1 MLKLSVQRRGRK
13 NSFLRRRPP
22 YGVTVVEVLLV
33 LSVIF
38 LNVAIFLPMVNSARE
53 SSRRSQCRNNL
64 KQIGMAIS
72 QYEESHNCCPAGFEV
87 SSSGNYLGWGWST
100 RILPHMN
107 APGSW
112 QAIEPYLT
120 KGIHGLPQSPE
131 FHSGLPSFSCPSDV
145 GDEMV
150 PHAFVVSEEVVEGV
164 VSPGTENWAQRFPRS
179 NYFGNVGYL
188 QVEVGGIQYNAAGTP
203 TSLVPLTNAGSLGNT
218 GPLRSAEHR
227 YCDQKYF
234 GGYFGQNSRVKLTE
248 VADGTSNTI
257 MIGERYSPADLSLNA
272 VGHGTWIGVP
282 DCTRAQGLA
291 MSLADASVRINI
303 GMPLREQTTG
313 FGSLHGNGAFF
324 ALGDGSVR
332 FITREIDIVLFRN
345 LSVIYDRDLL
355 VSSKYT
361 KESTLKKK

>member
-1 MLKLSVQRRGRK
+1 MHKLSVQRRGRK
-13 NSFLRRRPP
+13 NVCLRRRAPH
-22 YGVTVVEVLLV
+22 GLTVVEVLLV

-38 LNVAIFLPMVNSARE
+38 LNVAIFLPLVNSARE

-72 QYEESHNCCPAGFEV
+72 QYEESHNSFPAGFEV
-87 SSSGNYLGWGWST
+87 SSSGNYLGWGWSI

-107 APGSW
+107 APGTW

-131 FHSGLPSFSCPSDV
+131 FHPGLSSFSCPSDV
-145 GDEMV
+145 GTEMV

-164 VSPGTENWAQRFPRS
+164 VSPGTENWARRFPRS
-179 NYFGNVGYL
+179 NYFGNVGYM

-203 TSLVPLTNAGSLGNT
+203 TLLVPLANAGSLGNT

-234 GGYFGQNSRVKLTE
+234 GGYFGQNSRVKVME
-248 VADGTSNTI
+248 VHDGTSNTI
-257 MIGERYSPADLSLNA
+257 MIGERYSPADSSLNA
-272 VGHGTWIGVP
+272 VGYGTWIGVP

-313 FGSLHGNGAFF
+313 FGSLHDNGAFF

-345 LSVIYDRDLL
+345 LSVISEY
-355 VSSKYT
+355 ST
-361 KESTLKKK
+361 ESMLKQK